1 MKLAVLSRL
10 GTRFRMLYLLLG
22 AAFTALTLIFPQIGL
37 LEWITM
43 IPLMIGV
50 YRLCEDSTCSL
61 KKAYGYGFVTV
72 YVFYFII
79 YHWITYLYPLDF
91 LGMDAGSSL
100 AVIAAGWLGLPL
112 LQALLGGFLFL
123 LFRLLHKIGL
133 FAQKPLLRP
142 FLFAALWVIFE
153 WSSTLHWT
161 GVPWGRLALGQIKM
175 LPMLQ
180 SASLFGSYFVSFL
193 ILAVNGLLA
202 YAIVFSEK
210 RRFCAF
216 MAAGILAGNLGYS
229 VMMRFLPAQERAED
243 FVCAAVLQPNIGSQE
258 KWSNAEGLTMERCE
272 EFTRKAAEEGAE
284 LVVMPETVL
293 PVELTNDDYASGF
306 FSYLARE
313 YDVYL
318 IVGAFYTD
326 ANDEEYNALYLY
338 SPDGE
343 MSETVYG
350 KRHLVPFG
358 EYVPMRD
365 FVSLIFPPLA
375 DISMLS
381 GDLMPGKD
389 SALFETEWG
398 RVGSLICFDSIYEQ
412 LNLDS
417 VRDGADLMVISSNDS
432 WFFDSAAIYQHQ
444 AQAQL
449 RAIECGRYILRSAN
463 TGISTIIAP
472 NGEILSWIDPLT
484 EGYAVCQVRMLSR
497 NTPYTVVGNL
507 FVFLSIAFC
516 AGLFCVGLVLKKR
529 EKQL

>member
-1 MKLAVLSRL
+1 MLKTILQKPLLLTLAGSVITALILVFPVLGILQWISMIPIFW
-10 GTRFRMLYLLLG
+10 GAYLLLEKP
-22 AAFTALTLIFPQIGL
+22 I
-37 LEWITM
+37 
-43 IPLMIGV
+43 
-50 YRLCEDSTCSL
+50 L
-61 KKAYGYGFVTV
+61 KRGRAYLYGFLTV
-72 YVFYFII
+72 YVYYFVL
-79 YHWITYLYPLDF
+79 YHWFVSLYPLDF
-91 LGMDAGSSL
+91 VGLEKGA
-100 AVIAAGWLGLPL
+100 AAFVVAIAWLGLPL
-112 LQALLGGFLFL
+112 LQAIPGGLIFVFY
-123 LFRLLHKIGL
+123 RLIRKTGI
-133 FAQKPLLRP
+133 FDRAPILRP
-142 FLFAALWVIFE
+142 FAFSALWVIFE
-153 WSSTLHWT
+153 WSSTLHWS

-365 FVSLIFPPLA
+365 FVALVFPPLA

-381 GDLMPGKD
+381 SDLTPGED
-389 SALFETEWG
+389 SALFETELG
-398 RVGSLICFDSIYEQ
+398 SIGSLICFDSIYEQ
-412 LNLDS
+412 LTLDS
-417 VRDGADLMVISSNDS
+417 VRDGAEIMVISSNDS
-432 WFFDSAAIYQHQ
+432 WFFDSAAVYQHQ

-449 RAIECGRYILRSAN
+449 RAIESGRYVLRSAN

-516 AGLFCVGLVLKKR
+516 AGLFGAGLALKRKGKNR
-529 EKQL
+529 

>member
-1 MKLAVLSRL
+1 MLKTILQKPLPLLLSGSVITALILVFPVLGILQWISMIPIFL
-10 GTRFRMLYLLLG
+10 GAYLLLEK
-22 AAFTALTLIFPQIGL
+22 P
-37 LEWITM
+37 M
-43 IPLMIGV
+43 
-50 YRLCEDSTCSL
+50 L
-61 KKAYGYGFVTV
+61 KKGRAYLYGFLTV
-72 YVFYFII
+72 YVYYFVL
-79 YHWITYLYPLDF
+79 YHWFVSLYPLDF
-91 LGMDAGSSL
+91 VGLEKGA
-100 AVIAAGWLGLPL
+100 AAFVVAIAWLGLPL
-112 LQALLGGFLFL
+112 LQAIPGGLIFVFY
-123 LFRLLHKIGL
+123 RLIRKTRI
-133 FAQKPLLRP
+133 FDRAPILRP
-142 FLFAALWVIFE
+142 LAFSALWVIFE
-153 WSSTLHWT
+153 WSSTLHWS
-161 GVPWGRLALGQIKM
+161 GVPWGRLALGQIKL

-180 SASLFGSYFVSFL
+180 SASLLGSYFVSFL

-216 MAAGILAGNLGYS
+216 MAAGILVGNLGYGI
-229 VMMRFLPAQERAED
+229 MIRFLPAQERAED

-258 KWSNAEGLTMERCE
+258 KWSNAELITMERCE
-272 EFTRKAAEEGAE
+272 EYTRNAAEEGAR
-284 LVVMPETVL
+284 LVVLPETVFPSYL
-293 PVELTNDDYASGF
+293 DDDDYLIEYCTF
-306 FSYLARE
+306 LARE

-326 ANDEEYNALYLY
+326 ENYDEYNGLYLF

-381 GDLMPGKD
+381 GDLAPGKD

-412 LNLDS
+412 LTLDS
-417 VRDGADLMVISSNDS
+417 VRDGAEIMVISSNDS
-432 WFFDSAAIYQHQ
+432 WFFDSAAVYQHQ

-449 RAIECGRYILRSAN
+449 RAIESGRYVLRSAN

-472 NGEILSWIDPLT
+472 SGEILSWIDPLT

-507 FVFLSIAFC
+507 FVYLCVAFC
-516 AGLFCVGLVLKKR
+516 AGLFCVGVVLKKR